1 MHPVFRYMVLMFVM
15 PFLWA
20 AANSID
26 VTQTINKYAGTNIPS
41 GFEIPGMRQALNI
54 KSDVQAEIDAQ
65 KAAAAK
71 KVRQAAIKELRQQVR
86 KKYGKEAAALIP
98 NDLTLDE
105 IKNYDFKQFEEIIK
119 EKLPEQKP
127 KPKGPGKKNS
137 GDKYEKAT
145 KRLNS
150 LPVKGRAPKTGYS
163 RSQFGSE
170 WSDSSGNFHWTGNK
184 CDTRNDVLKRDLT
197 NVKFDGSCKV
207 VSGTLKH
214 EKYTGKRDVKF
225 IAGGPYENN
234 LDIEHLVALG
244 NAWETGAQQLSAA
257 QRAALA
263 NDPINLLAVDPSSN
277 RQKGDAD
284 FATWLPKNKA
294 FRCDYAVKQIKV
306 KKKYSLWV
314 TKAEKSA
321 MQNVLKSC

>member
-1 MHPVFRYMVLMFVM
+1 MLGRLLRIFIALPIILAVWAYANTVGITATVSEATGVNIPDAMTIPGMKQTVEAREKVDEVGDKVKDRARREAVKAVRKEVRKRYGAD
-15 PFLWA
+15 A
-20 AANSID
+20 AALVPNDLSLKEAKNFD
-26 VTQTINKYAGTNIPS
+26 FKAFERLVRAQLPETKPAPKPKAPKKSTGNKYAT
-41 GFEIPGMRQALNI
+41 
-54 KSDVQAEIDAQ
+54 
-65 KAAAAK
+65 
-71 KVRQAAIKELRQQVR
+71 AIK
-86 KKYGKEAAALIP
+86 
-98 NDLTLDE
+98 T
-105 IKNYDFKQFEEIIK
+105 
-119 EKLPEQKP
+119 
-127 KPKGPGKKNS
+127 
-137 GDKYEKAT
+137 
-145 KRLNS
+145 LNS

-170 WSDSSGNFHWTGNK
+170 WSDSAGNFAWTGNK

-244 NAWETGAQQLSAA
+244 NAWQTGAQQLSAA
-257 QRAALA
+257 KRAAFA

-284 FATWLPKNKA
+284 FATWLPSNKA

-321 MQNVLKSC
+321 MQGVLAKC